1 MKKIF
6 LLAIIALFVAC
17 NSNKETNKNET
28 NTIVDAVAVPD
39 FNVALQFI
47 NEYVEHQSNLNENSN
62 TQEWIKNHPLL
73 SDNFKRSYKEI
84 NENAIKNDP
93 EIGLGFDPIFNAQDF
108 PDKGFTVAK
117 TDTTSGTVLVKGVD
131 WEDFNVSLKVISENG
146 KSLVDGAGMVRI
158 L

>member
-117 TDTTSGTVLVKGVD
+117 TDTASGTVLVKGVD